1 MWEKFNSIYNYNLT
15 LFYPYKYFLS
25 YPNWALVKI
34 NYEIVLQNH
43 DMEISSHIHSYVP
56 TIQVPTLL
64 LNNPCYVPT
73 IQVPTCSITSQFL
86 TGRAAFNNKI
96 HTHIYIL
103 NHYTSFTC
111 QNIIQFLH
119 VSKPGLYMPNQKNQG
134 INLWRVNKK
143 TQLYPKIN
151 SNIITSAWQL
161 QQKTFFQ
168 RHLLL
173 LICSHELRFTII
185 TGTNHT
191 VQNCKGR
198 FIIKDKQTLDDN
210 D

>member
-1 MWEKFNSIYNYNLT
+1 MHLSHVPSIFTIHCNNLSRRYDITT
-15 LFYPYKYFLS
+15 LKHNISILS
-25 YPNWALVKI
+25 ESSI
-34 NYEIVLQNH
+34 NLIMKMMVNFSQYTFTKQFTNTWIN
-43 DMEISSHIHSYVP
+43 
-56 TIQVPTLL
+56 
-64 LNNPCYVPT
+64 
-73 IQVPTCSITSQFL
+73 TCV
-86 TGRAAFNNKI
+86 
-96 HTHIYIL
+96 YIL
-103 NHYTSFTC
+103 NHCTSFTC

-198 FIIKDKQTLDDN
+198 FIIKDKQKLDDN
-210 D
+210 Y